1 MKRFAVLATLILLQI
16 SFFVSGVATAEQQV
30 QCYPKALFAESAK
43 EGHGELPFWIADDI
57 IQDIEY
63 RMYVNPITKT
73 FTLTVILPG
82 RKDQECVVFAGKDFR
97 SPHNKSGT
105 ES

>member
-30 QCYPKALFAESAK
+30 QCYPEAIFAEAAK
-43 EGHGELPFWIADDI
+43 DSHGEIPFWIADDI

-82 RKDQECVVFAGKDFR
+82 RKDQECVVFAGKNFR
-97 SPHNKSGT
+97 SPYNKSGD